1 MKLSQWVHVH
11 QRASPNAGHPEESCH
26 VSLRLTVH
34 YRLPPSDGHTQLT
47 ADKDTCRHTLPWTHT
62 LLYGQSCS
70 SLMRRRCRNL
80 QHCRAD
86 PSGSSTKPVRNAAI
100 LTPPYAIF
108 HKSGLKR
115 IWAYRITP
123 SADRTNPSG
132 FPVVLMMKVKEWM
145 KKKDWS
151 QENSDSWTR
160 LSQDRIKAQRETW
173 FLMRLTTSSPPC
185 NCYSPFQQTLFIIKH
200 HVCAMYMYI

>member
-1 MKLSQWVHVH
+1 MDTHSWQQIK
-11 QRASPNAGHPEESCH
+11 SCVDAH
-26 VSLRLTVH
+26 LT
-34 YRLPPSDGHTQLT
+34 HTQYVLS
-47 ADKDTCRHTLPWTHT
+47 W
-62 LLYGQSCS
+62 S
-70 SLMRRRCRNL
+70 SLMRRCCRNL

-86 PSGSSTKPVRNAAI
+86 PSGSSTKPVWNSAI

-108 HKSGLKR
+108 HTSGLKR

-132 FPVVLMMKVKEWM
+132 FPVVLMMKAKEWM

-160 LSQDRIKAQRETW
+160 LS
-173 FLMRLTTSSPPC
+173 LSPPGLDQPQDQ
-185 NCYSPFQQTLFIIKH
+185 SPEGNLISDTSDNIKSTLQLLQSFQSDSF
-200 HVCAMYMYI
+200 YN